1 MKYQL
6 QCLKTGDLINDAYT
20 LHYTDNVLLR
30 AVYNEPFE
38 LQEDAQGVWKYLSW
52 IPTSKANDY
61 VAGTVT
67 YKADALGE
75 VMGLSNL
82 WVTFHGYWPEKG
94 GLCPTGS
101 FKDMEAVPTIQR
113 MHDHDCKGLICAS
126 AGNTA
131 RAFTHFCGLDGTP
144 LIVVV
149 GKNLSLIHI

>member
-6 QCLKTGDLINDAYT
+6 QCIKTGDLINDAYT
-20 LHYTDNVLLR
+20 LHHTDNALLR
-30 AVYNEPFE
+30 AIYNEPFE
-38 LQEDAQGVWKYLSW
+38 LQDSAEGVWKYLSW
-52 IPTSKANDY
+52 LPVSKANEY

-67 YKADALGE
+67 YRADALGE
-75 VMGLSNL
+75 AMGLSNL
-82 WVTFHGYWPEKG
+82 WVCFHGHWPEKG

-113 MHDHDCKGLICAS
+113 MHDHGCKGLICAS

-149 GKNLSLIHI
+149 LSLIHI